1 MEAMLPLHTLML
13 TSLLASAPALFG
25 VAGFHARKS
34 RRASA
39 PAPLAIGNIGT
50 GNISTLATFSTPKK
64 LFRASPCAIRRD
76 VLNYLPN
83 PLMGSYPAAR
93 FCQRGAGLRSERTGA
108 LAILGT

>member
-1 MEAMLPLHTLML
+1 MEAMPPLHTLMH

-50 GNISTLATFSTPKK
+50 GNISRLATFSTPPKN
-64 LFRASPCAIRRD
+64 FFAR
-76 VLNYLPN
+76 
-83 PLMGSYPAAR
+83 PLAPYAEM
-93 FCQRGAGLRSERTGA
+93 C
-108 LAILGT
+108 